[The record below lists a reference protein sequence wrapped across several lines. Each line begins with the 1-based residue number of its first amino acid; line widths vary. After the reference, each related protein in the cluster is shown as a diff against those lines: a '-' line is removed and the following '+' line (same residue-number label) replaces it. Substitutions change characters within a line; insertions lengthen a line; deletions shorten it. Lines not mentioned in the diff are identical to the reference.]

1 MKTLNSLIHEIESKV
16 DFHELENLAVSK
28 STISWQIDHSLKVI
42 NGIIYA
48 LKNSNTADYKWNF
61 NLKRSVIFFTGNI
74 PRGVAKAPKSVQSYE
89 KIEKQDLIKQIELSK
104 KLILDI
110 ENLDAN
116 HNFKHPFLG
125 ILNLKQTK
133 KFLKIHTNHHIKII
147 NDILATKKS

>member
-1 MKTLNSLIHEIESKV
+1 MKNLNLLIQEIESKV
-16 DFHELENLAVSK
+16 DYHELENLAVSQ
-28 STISWQIDHSLKVI
+28 STISWQIDHSLKVV

-48 LKNSNTADYKWNF
+48 IKNSNPADYKWSF
-61 NLKRSVIFFTGNI
+61 NLKRIVIFFTQNI
-74 PRGVAKAPKSVQSYE
+74 RRGVAKAPKSVQSYE

-104 KLILDI
+104 KLILDL
-110 ENLDAN
+110 EKLEPK

-133 KFLKIHTNHHIKII
+133 KFLKIHTNHHLKII